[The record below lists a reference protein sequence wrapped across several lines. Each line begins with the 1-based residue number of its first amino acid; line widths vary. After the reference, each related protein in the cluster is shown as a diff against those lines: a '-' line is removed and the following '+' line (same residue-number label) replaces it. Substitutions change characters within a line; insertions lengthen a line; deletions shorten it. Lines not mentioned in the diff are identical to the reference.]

1 MERFELYLYDYVCE
15 WSDSTSA
22 SSVVEQ
28 LRRTPDAAVEV
39 FINSRGGDVYEG
51 FAIYNALRRHR
62 GRVTTRVDNAFS
74 IASIIAQ
81 AGDVRMIGP
90 AGLMMIHNPWY
101 DGWAGQSDELRS
113 AADMLDQLANQMADI
128 YALRSGKTRDEA
140 LKAMATETWYT
151 ADEAQA
157 WGLVDGVETNL
168 LPLLPGAPA
177 TAWTPTALAALRTNQ
192 PSGGPKAAYALQSRP
207 AVFALGL
214 TTANPTSTPVSKP
227 TFLARIRAALGL
239 DDTTPDDAVADAV
252 EKLVQDDDPATD
264 LPAPDVPTP
273 AAPAA
278 NAAPLAALQQE
289 NDGLKARLAALE
301 AKGHEA
307 TVDAAVADF
316 RIAAA
321 DKVDWLKDFAADA
334 PRAAARLERIP
345 KGAVRPGADVNGSAT
360 GAPVTITRAE
370 ARNASTY
377 RDAKA
382 KASLQGVKLEILD

>member
-81 AGDVRMIGP
+81 AGDARLIGP
-90 AGLMMIHNPWY
+90 AGLMMVHNPWY

-113 AADMLDQLANQMADI
+113 AADMLDQLAVQMADI

-140 LKAMATETWYT
+140 LAVMATETWFT

-157 WGLVDGVETNL
+157 WGLVDGVENSL

-177 TAWTPTALAALRTNQ
+177 AAWTPTALAALRSTQ
-192 PSGGPKAAYALQSRP
+192 PSGGPKTAYALQSRP

-214 TTANPTSTPVSKP
+214 TTAKPTPTPVSKP
-227 TFLARIRAALGL
+227 TVLARIRAALGM

-252 EKLVQDDDPATD
+252 DKLVQDDDPSAD
-264 LPAPDVPTP
+264 PPDAPTP

-278 NAAPLAALQQE
+278 DAAPLAALQQE
-289 NDGLKARLAALE
+289 NDGLKARLVALE

-307 TVDAAVADF
+307 TVDAAIADF

-321 DKVDWLKDFAADA
+321 DKADWLKDFSADA

-345 KGAVRPGADVNGSAT
+345 KGAVRPTAGVTGSAT

-370 ARNASTY
+370 ARNSATY
-377 RDAKA
+377 RAAKA
-382 KASLQGVKLEILD
+382 KAEAQGVKLEITD